1 VSDTDVVLAF
11 SGGLDTSFCV
21 PWLTEQGLRV
31 TTLFVDTGGTDAAER
46 DRIEAWAEE
55 LGAVRHVHYD
65 AGQDLWDEVVVPLLW
80 GGAFYQDQYPL
91 LCSDR
96 YLIVRRALE
105 MVRVLET
112 RKLAHGCTAMGN
124 DQVRFDTTALALGDV
139 EIVAPIRDLQ
149 ERHGGANVRD
159 VERAWLEKR
168 GFSVPA
174 KASRYTINDNLL
186 GVTISGA
193 EIDAFEAPGPDTWQ
207 LCAPPA
213 RWPGEPLTLTVDFE
227 GGVATA
233 LDGQPRPGPELLAEL
248 NRRLGAYGVGRGLY
262 TGDTTIGIKGRIVF
276 EAPGLVGL
284 AVAHRALEE
293 AVLSAEQNA
302 FKPLVARKW
311 VDLVYR
317 GLFVEPLKDGLE
329 AFLRQQQAP
338 VTGRVT
344 LSTSGGV
351 CQAVAVDSDE
361 LLVRR
366 GAVYAQS
373 ADWTR
378 ADAEGF
384 VKLFSQGTVL
394 ASRRRR
400 ADG

>member
-1 VSDTDVVLAF
+1 
-11 SGGLDTSFCV
+11 
-21 PWLTEQGLRV
+21 
-31 TTLFVDTGGTDAAER
+31 
-46 DRIEAWAEE
+46 
-55 LGAVRHVHYD
+55 
-65 AGQDLWDEVVVPLLW
+65 
-80 GGAFYQDQYPL
+80 
-91 LCSDR
+91 
-96 YLIVRRALE
+96 
-105 MVRVLET
+105 M
-112 RKLAHGCTAMGN
+112 
-124 DQVRFDTTALALGDV
+124 
-139 EIVAPIRDLQ
+139 
-149 ERHGGANVRD
+149 
-159 VERAWLEKR
+159 
-168 GFSVPA
+168 
-174 KASRYTINDNLL
+174 
-186 GVTISGA
+186 
-193 EIDAFEAPGPDTWQ
+193 
-207 LCAPPA
+207 
-213 RWPGEPLTLTVDFE
+213 
-227 GGVATA
+227 
-233 LDGQPRPGPELLAEL
+233 
-248 NRRLGAYGVGRGLY
+248 
-262 TGDTTIGIKGRIVF
+262 
-276 EAPGLVGL
+276 
-284 AVAHRALEE
+284 
-293 AVLSAEQNA
+293 LSAEQNA

>member
-1 VSDTDVVLAF
+1 MSERDVVLAF

-21 PWLTEQGLRV
+21 PWLTEQGLSV
-31 TTLFVDTGGTDAAER
+31 TTLFADTGGADEEER
-46 DRIEAWAEE
+46 AGIEARARE
-55 LGAVRHVHYD
+55 LGAVRHVTWD
-65 AGQDLWDEVVVPLLW
+65 AGADLWDEVVVPLVW

-96 YLIVRRALE
+96 YLIVGRALE
-105 MVRVLET
+105 LCRELGT
-112 RKLAHGCTAMGN
+112 RRFAHGCTAMGN

-139 EIVAPIRDLQ
+139 EIIAPIRDLQ
-149 ERHGGANVRD
+149 EQHGGANVRE
-159 VERAWLEKR
+159 VERAWLEER
-168 GFSVPA
+168 GFAVPA

-186 GVTISGA
+186 GVTVSGA
-193 EIDAFEAPGPDTWQ
+193 EIDTFGAPDAATHQ
-207 LCAPPA
+207 LCALPSE
-213 RWPGEPLTLTVDFE
+213 WPDEPLSLTLGFE
-227 GGVATA
+227 RGVATT
-233 LDGQPRPGPELLAEL
+233 LDGEPRPGPELLAEL

-276 EAPGLVGL
+276 EAPGLYGL
-284 AVAHRALEE
+284 MVAHRALEE
-293 AVLSAEQNA
+293 AVLSAEQNG

-317 GLFVEPLKDGLE
+317 GLFVEPLKHDLE
-329 AFLRQQQAP
+329 AFLGWQQAP

-344 LSTSGGV
+344 LASAGGT
-351 CQAVAVDSDE
+351 CQAVAVESEE
-361 LLVRR
+361 LLVRG

-394 ASRRRR
+394 AARRRT
-400 ADG
+400 AG